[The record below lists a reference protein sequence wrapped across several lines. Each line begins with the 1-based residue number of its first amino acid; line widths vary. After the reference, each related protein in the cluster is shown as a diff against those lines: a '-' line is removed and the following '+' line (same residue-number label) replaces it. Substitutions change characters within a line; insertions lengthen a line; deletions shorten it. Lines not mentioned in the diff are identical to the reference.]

1 MARRSIDG
9 AERKGRSAMLSSSS
23 ARDEVVVR
31 RAKSARNRV
40 VNLAL
45 QGGGSHG
52 AFTWGVLDRLLEDER
67 IEFEGISGTS
77 AGAMNAVVMADG
89 LVKGGRDGA
98 RQALIRF
105 WESVASH
112 APINQLAAKLLQ
124 PHGAGTD
131 GALGPIAKAVVALSR
146 DFSPYQLN
154 PFDLN
159 PLRQIVTEQIDFQ
172 RLRAESELK
181 LFVAAT
187 HVSTGKLRLF
197 RNEEMSA
204 DALLASACMP
214 SFQQA
219 IEIDGEAYWDGGY
232 SANPAVFPLFYECE
246 SPDVIVVL
254 LHPLIRE
261 RMPHTAEEIRNRVS
275 ELGFNSTFL
284 REMRMIVQATEQS
297 EQALLPW
304 GRLERRLRQMNF
316 HLIEAEALVSQLAM
330 DSKLNTHLPFITML
344 RDLGR
349 AQADLWLAN
358 NFSSIGNRSSV
369 DLAELFA

>member
-1 MARRSIDG
+1 
-9 AERKGRSAMLSSSS
+9 MLSSST
-23 ARDEVVVR
+23 APEEVVVR
-31 RAKSARNRV
+31 QTKSTRTRV

-77 AGAMNAVVMADG
+77 SGAMNAVVLADG

-98 RQALIRF
+98 RQALARF

-112 APINQLAAKLLQ
+112 APINQLPASLLQ
-124 PHGAGTD
+124 PRGGGTD
-131 GALGPIAKAVVALSR
+131 GGLSPIAKAVAALAR

-154 PFDLN
+154 PLDLN
-159 PLRQIVTEQIDFQ
+159 PLRRIVTEQIDFE
-172 RLRAESELK
+172 RLRAESELQ

-187 HVSTGKLRLF
+187 QVSTGKLRLF
-197 RNEEMSA
+197 RTAELSV
-204 DALLASACMP
+204 DALLASACLP
-214 SFQQA
+214 SLHHA

-246 SPDVIVVL
+246 SADVIVVL
-254 LHPLIRE
+254 LHPLTRTPT
-261 RMPHTAEEIRNRVS
+261 PHTAEDIRNRVS

-284 REMRMIVQATEQS
+284 REMRTIAQATEQS

-304 GRLERRLRQMNF
+304 GRLERRLRRMNY
-316 HLIEAEALVSQLAM
+316 HLIEAEALVSRLAIDSQLNA
-330 DSKLNTHLPFITML
+330 HLPFIMKL
-344 RDLGR
+344 RDTGR
-349 AQADLWLAN
+349 SQADLWLQN
-358 NFSSIGNRSSV
+358 HFSSIGNQSSV
-369 DLAELFA
+369 DLAQLFS

>member
-1 MARRSIDG
+1 
-9 AERKGRSAMLSSSS
+9 MLSTSS
-23 ARDEVVVR
+23 ARDEVVAQ
-31 RAKSARNRV
+31 RAKSARTRV

-77 AGAMNAVVMADG
+77 AGAMNAVVLADG

-98 RQALIRF
+98 RQALNRF

-112 APINQLAAKLLQ
+112 APINQLPANLLQ

-131 GALGPIAKAVVALSR
+131 GSLGPIAKALVALSR

-197 RNEEMSA
+197 RNEEMSV
-204 DALLASACMP
+204 DALLASACVP
-214 SFQQA
+214 SLQQA

-254 LHPLIRE
+254 LHPLIRAQT
-261 RMPHTAEEIRNRVS
+261 PHTAEEIRNRVS

-297 EQALLPW
+297 EQALLPL
-304 GRLERRLRQMNF
+304 GRLERRLRRMNF
-316 HLIEAEALVSQLAM
+316 HLIEAEALVSQLAV
-330 DSKLNTHLPFITML
+330 DSKLNAHLPFITML

-349 AQADLWLAN
+349 ARADLWLDN

>member
-1 MARRSIDG
+1 
-9 AERKGRSAMLSSSS
+9 MLSSTS
-23 ARDEVVVR
+23 ARDEVVAR
-31 RAKSARNRV
+31 RGKSAQTRV

-77 AGAMNAVVMADG
+77 AGAMNAVVLADG
-89 LVKGGRDGA
+89 FVKGGRDGA
-98 RQALIRF
+98 RQALNRF

-112 APINQLAAKLLQ
+112 APINQLPANLLQ
-124 PHGAGTD
+124 PHGSGTD
-131 GALGPIAKAVVALSR
+131 GRLSPIAKALVALSR

-187 HVSTGKLRLF
+187 HVKTGKLRLF
-197 RNEEMSA
+197 RTEEMSA
-204 DALLASACMP
+204 DALLASACVP
-214 SFQQA
+214 SLQQA

-246 SPDVIVVL
+246 SADVIVVL
-254 LHPLIRE
+254 LHPLSRT
-261 RMPHTAEEIRNRVS
+261 RTPHTAEEIRNRVT

-304 GRLERRLRQMNF
+304 GRLERRLRQMHF
-316 HLIEAEALVSQLAM
+316 HLIEAEALVRQLAI
-330 DSKLNTHLPFITML
+330 DSKLNAHRPFITML
-344 RDLGR
+344 HDLGR
-349 AQADLWLAN
+349 AHADLWLQN
-358 NFSSIGNRSSV
+358 SFSSIGNRSSV

>member
-1 MARRSIDG
+1 
-9 AERKGRSAMLSSSS
+9 MLSSSS

-31 RAKSARNRV
+31 RAKSARTRV

-77 AGAMNAVVMADG
+77 AGAMNAVVLADG
-89 LVKGGRDGA
+89 LAKGGRDGA

-112 APINQLAAKLLQ
+112 APINQLPANLLQ
-124 PHGAGTD
+124 PHGARTD
-131 GALGPIAKAVVALSR
+131 GGLSPIAKALVALSR

-181 LFVAAT
+181 LFIAAT

-214 SFQQA
+214 SLQQA
-219 IEIDGEAYWDGGY
+219 IDIDGEAYWDGGY

-254 LHPLIRE
+254 LHPLIRTQT
-261 RMPHTAEEIRNRVS
+261 PHTAEEIRNRVS

-284 REMRMIVQATEQS
+284 REMRMIAQATEQS

-316 HLIEAEALVSQLAM
+316 HLIEAEALVSQLAV
-330 DSKLNTHLPFITML
+330 DSKLNAHLPFITML

-349 AQADLWLAN
+349 AQADLWLEN

>member
-1 MARRSIDG
+1 
-9 AERKGRSAMLSSSS
+9 MLSSSS
-23 ARDEVVVR
+23 ARDEVVVLR
-31 RAKSARNRV
+31 GKSAQTRV

-98 RQALIRF
+98 RQALNRF

-112 APINQLAAKLLQ
+112 APINQLPANLLQ
-124 PHGAGTD
+124 PHGSGTD
-131 GALGPIAKAVVALSR
+131 GRLSPIAKALVALSR

-187 HVSTGKLRLF
+187 HVRTGKLRLF
-197 RNEEMSA
+197 RTEEMSA
-204 DALLASACMP
+204 DALLASACVP
-214 SFQQA
+214 SLQQA

-254 LHPLIRE
+254 LHPLTRT
-261 RMPHTAEEIRNRVS
+261 RTPHTAEEIRNRVS

-316 HLIEAEALVSQLAM
+316 HLIEAEALVRQLAI
-330 DSKLNTHLPFITML
+330 DSKLNAHRPFITML
-344 RDLGR
+344 HDLGR
-349 AQADLWLAN
+349 THADLWLQN
-358 NFSSIGNRSSV
+358 SFSSIGHRSSV

>member
-1 MARRSIDG
+1 
-9 AERKGRSAMLSSSS
+9 MLSSSS
-23 ARDEVVVR
+23 APDEVAAR
-31 RAKSARNRV
+31 QAKSGQSRV

-77 AGAMNAVVMADG
+77 SGAMNAVVLADG
-89 LVKGGRDGA
+89 FVKGGRDGA
-98 RQALIRF
+98 RQALTRF

-112 APINQLAAKLLQ
+112 APANQLQ
-124 PHGAGTD
+124 PQGAGID
-131 GALGPIAKAVVALSR
+131 GGLSPIVKALVALSR

-159 PLRQIVTEQIDFQ
+159 PLRRIVTEQIDFQ
-172 RLRAESELK
+172 RLRAESELQ

-187 HVSTGKLRLF
+187 QVSTGKLRLF
-197 RNEEMSA
+197 RTDELSV
-204 DALLASACMP
+204 DALLASACLP
-214 SFQQA
+214 SLHHA

-254 LHPLIRE
+254 LHPLKRTQT
-261 RMPHTAEEIRNRVS
+261 PHTAEDIQSRVS

-284 REMRMIVQATEQS
+284 REMRMIAQAIEQS
-297 EQALLPW
+297 EQALFPW

-316 HLIEAEALVSQLAM
+316 HLIEAEALVSQLAI
-330 DSKLNTHLPFITML
+330 DSKLNAHLPFITML
-344 RDLGR
+344 HDLGR
-349 AQADLWLAN
+349 AQANLWLEN
-358 NFSSIGNRSSV
+358 DFSSIGNQSSV
-369 DLAELFA
+369 DLGELFS

>member
-1 MARRSIDG
+1 MFSV
-9 AERKGRSAMLSSSS
+9 SS
-23 ARDEVVVR
+23 APDSVVAQQ
-31 RAKSARNRV
+31 AKSARTSV

-52 AFTWGVLDRLLEDER
+52 AFTWGVLDRLLEEGR

-77 AGAMNAVVMADG
+77 AGAMNGVVLADG

-98 RQALIRF
+98 RQALARF

-112 APINQLAAKLLQ
+112 APINQLPVNLME
-124 PHGAGTD
+124 PPGASTD
-131 GALGPIAKAVVALSR
+131 GGLSPTLKALVALTR
-146 DFSPYQLN
+146 NFSPYQLN
-154 PFDLN
+154 PLDLN
-159 PLRQIVTEQIDFQ
+159 PLRQIVTEQIDFE

-187 HVSTGKLRLF
+187 QVRTGKLRLF
-197 RNEEMSA
+197 RTEELSV
-204 DALLASACMP
+204 DTLLASACLP
-214 SFQQA
+214 SLQRA

-254 LHPLIRE
+254 LDPLTR
-261 RMPHTAEEIRNRVS
+261 PQTPQTAEDIRNRVS

-284 REMRMIVQATEQS
+284 REMRMIVQATEHS
-297 EQALLPW
+297 EQALFPW

-316 HLIEAEALVSQLAM
+316 HVIEAEALMSLLAM
-330 DSKLNTHLPFITML
+330 DSKLNAHLSFITML
-344 RDLGR
+344 RDQGR
-349 AQADLWLAN
+349 VQAEMWLER
-358 NFSSIGNRSSV
+358 NFQSIGKRSSV
-369 DLAELFA
+369 NLTELFA

>member
-1 MARRSIDG
+1 
-9 AERKGRSAMLSSSS
+9 MLSSSS
-23 ARDEVVVR
+23 ARDEVVER
-31 RAKSARNRV
+31 RAKSPPARV
-40 VNLAL
+40 TSLAL

-98 RQALIRF
+98 RQALNRF
-105 WESVASH
+105 WQSVASH

-124 PHGAGTD
+124 PHGASTD
-131 GALGPIAKAVVALSR
+131 GGLSPIAKALVALSR

-187 HVSTGKLRLF
+187 QVSTGKLRLF
-197 RNEEMSA
+197 RTEEMSA

-214 SFQQA
+214 SLQQA

-254 LHPLIRE
+254 LHPLVRAQT
-261 RMPHTAEEIRNRVS
+261 PHTAEEIRNRVS

-316 HLIEAEALVSQLAM
+316 HLIEAEALVSQLAI
-330 DSKLNTHLPFITML
+330 DSKLNAHLPFITML
-344 RDLGR
+344 HDLGR
-349 AQADLWLAN
+349 AQADLWLEN

>member
-1 MARRSIDG
+1 
-9 AERKGRSAMLSSSS
+9 MLSSSS
-23 ARDEVVVR
+23 AQVVVR
-31 RAKSARNRV
+31 QAKPGRTRV

-67 IEFEGISGTS
+67 IEFQGISGTS
-77 AGAMNAVVMADG
+77 SGAMNAVVLADG

-98 RQALIRF
+98 RQALTRF
-105 WESVASH
+105 WHSVASH
-112 APINQLAAKLLQ
+112 APINKLPANLLQ
-124 PHGAGTD
+124 PQGAGAD
-131 GALGPIAKAVVALSR
+131 GGLSPVARALVALSR

-159 PLRQIVTEQIDFQ
+159 PLRRIVTEQIDFQ
-172 RLRAESELK
+172 RLRVETELQ

-187 HVSTGKLRLF
+187 QVSTGKLRLF
-197 RNEEMSA
+197 RTDELSV
-204 DALLASACMP
+204 DALLASACLP
-214 SFQQA
+214 SLHHA

-254 LHPLIRE
+254 LHPLTRAQT
-261 RMPHTAEEIRNRVS
+261 PHTAEDIQNRVS

-284 REMRMIVQATEQS
+284 REMRTIAQATEHS
-297 EQALLPW
+297 EQTLFPI

-330 DSKLNTHLPFITML
+330 DSKLNAHLPFITML
-344 RDLGR
+344 HELGR
-349 AQADLWLAN
+349 AQADLWLEN
-358 NFSSIGNRSSV
+358 NFSSIGKQSSV
-369 DLAELFA
+369 DLAGLFS